1 MKTVLTFLSGIIPL
15 PILRKIFLN
24 ILGHDV
30 SYNSKLGIN
39 ILLIK
44 KIQLKK
50 GSKLGHFNFIKINE
64 LLLDEEAFIKSFNYL
79 KGPFTF
85 KLGPKSGISRQNKI
99 RRSYS
104 PISYGYS
111 CLELGKNSFIVSNHL
126 LDLTRSIKI
135 GNDSII
141 AGTNSQ
147 LWTHGY
153 YHDNK
158 GSERIRIDGQVIIGN
173 NVYIGSGCIFNPG
186 VKVLDAIHIGAG
198 SVISKNLEES
208 GMYVSQGLR
217 FIRNDIDNLK
227 SRLKKVDDRNLVE
240 EVYTKNG

>member
-1 MKTVLTFLSGIIPL
+1 MKTVLTFFSGIIPI

-39 ILLIK
+39 VLLIK
-44 KIQLKK
+44 KVQLKK

-79 KGPFTF
+79 KGPFAL
-85 KLGPKSGISRQNKI
+85 KLGFKSGISRQNKI
-99 RRSYS
+99 RRSYP

-111 CLELGKNSFIVSNHL
+111 CLELGTNTFIVSNHF

-135 GNDSII
+135 GDNSIV

-153 YHDNK
+153 YHDNQ
-158 GSERIRIDGQVIIGN
+158 GHERIRIDGEVIIGN
-173 NVYIGSGCIFNPG
+173 NVYIGSSCIFNPG
-186 VKVLDAIHIGAG
+186 VKVSDAIHIGAG

-217 FIRNDIDNLK
+217 FVSKSIDDIK
-227 SRLKKVDDRNLVE
+227 SKLQKVEGENLVE
-240 EVYTKNG
+240 DVYYK